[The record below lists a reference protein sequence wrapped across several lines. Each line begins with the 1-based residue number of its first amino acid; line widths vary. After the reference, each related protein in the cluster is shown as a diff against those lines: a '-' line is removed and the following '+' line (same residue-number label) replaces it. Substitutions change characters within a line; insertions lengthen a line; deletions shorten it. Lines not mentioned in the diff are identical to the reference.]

1 MRSEF
6 FIRTMT
12 GAVLVSAIV
21 AAILGGLWTWSV
33 LLAIL
38 FYVGFQEA
46 REALQ
51 AADPEQSSAEVYL
64 KGLAMVALPV
74 VGLFFIG
81 WRGNAYESAL
91 LLGWFVLLWT
101 NDTAAYL
108 FGRRFGRHKL
118 APSISPGKTWEGWA
132 GGAVATL
139 AVAFGLLG
147 VSQGV
152 ADLTAAQWA
161 ALGAVVSV
169 FGPIGDLLESALKRQ
184 AGIKDSGTMLPG
196 HGGVLDR
203 FDSHFISAPIAA
215 ILLQLF

>member
-6 FIRTMT
+6 FIRAMT

-21 AAILGGLWTWSV
+21 AAILGGLWTWSA

-38 FYVGFQEA
+38 FYVGWQEA

-91 LLGWFVLLWT
+91 PLGWFVLLWT
-101 NDTAAYL
+101 NDAAAYL
-108 FGRRFGRHKL
+108 FGRSFGRHKL
-118 APSISPGKTWEGWA
+118 APSTSPGKTWEGWA

-139 AVAFGLLG
+139 AVAYGLLG

-169 FGPIGDLLESALKRQ
+169 FGPMGDLLESALKRQ

-203 FDSHFISAPIAA
+203 FDSHFFSAPIAA

>member
-6 FIRTMT
+6 FIRAMT

-21 AAILGGLWTWSV
+21 AAILGGLWTWSA

-38 FYVGFQEA
+38 FYVGWQEA

-91 LLGWFVLLWT
+91 PLGWFVLLWT

-108 FGRRFGRHKL
+108 FGRSFGRHKL
-118 APSISPGKTWEGWA
+118 APSTSPGKTWEGWA

-139 AVAFGLLG
+139 AVAYGLLG

-169 FGPIGDLLESALKRQ
+169 FGPMGDLLESALKRQ

-203 FDSHFISAPIAA
+203 FDSHFFSAPIAA

>member
-6 FIRTMT
+6 FIRAMT

-21 AAILGGLWTWSV
+21 AAILGGLWTWSA

-38 FYVGFQEA
+38 LYVGWQEA

-91 LLGWFVLLWT
+91 PLGWFVLLWT

-108 FGRRFGRHKL
+108 FGRSFGRHKL
-118 APSISPGKTWEGWA
+118 APSTSPGKTWEGWA

-139 AVAFGLLG
+139 AVAYGLLG

-169 FGPIGDLLESALKRQ
+169 FGPMGDLLESALKRQ

-203 FDSHFISAPIAA
+203 FDSHFFSAPIAA

>member
-6 FIRTMT
+6 FIRAMT

-38 FYVGFQEA
+38 FYVGWQEA

-91 LLGWFVLLWT
+91 PLGWFVLLWT

-108 FGRRFGRHKL
+108 FGRSFGRHKL
-118 APSISPGKTWEGWA
+118 APSTSPGKTWEGWA

-139 AVAFGLLG
+139 AVAYGLLG

-169 FGPIGDLLESALKRQ
+169 FGPMGDLLESALKRQ

-203 FDSHFISAPIAA
+203 FDSHFFSAPIAA

>member
-6 FIRTMT
+6 FIRAMT

-38 FYVGFQEA
+38 FYVGCQEA

-169 FGPIGDLLESALKRQ
+169 FGPMGDLLESALKRQ
-184 AGIKDSGTMLPG
+184 AGIKESGTMLPG

>member
-6 FIRTMT
+6 FIRAMT

-21 AAILGGLWTWSV
+21 AAILGGLWTWSA

-38 FYVGFQEA
+38 LYVGWQEA

-91 LLGWFVLLWT
+91 PLGWFVLLWT
-101 NDTAAYL
+101 NDAAAYL
-108 FGRRFGRHKL
+108 FGRSFGRHKL
-118 APSISPGKTWEGWA
+118 APSTSPGKTWEGWA

-139 AVAFGLLG
+139 AVAYGLLG

-169 FGPIGDLLESALKRQ
+169 FGPMGDLLESALKRQ

-203 FDSHFISAPIAA
+203 FDSHFFSAPIAA

>member
-6 FIRTMT
+6 FIRAMT

-21 AAILGGLWTWSV
+21 AAILGGLLTWSA

-38 FYVGFQEA
+38 FYVGWQEA

-81 WRGNAYESAL
+81 WRGNAYEFAL
-91 LLGWFVLLWT
+91 PLGWFVLLWT

-108 FGRRFGRHKL
+108 FGRSFGRHKL
-118 APSISPGKTWEGWA
+118 APSTSPGKTWEGWA

-139 AVAFGLLG
+139 AVAYGLLG

-169 FGPIGDLLESALKRQ
+169 FGPMGDLLESALKRQ

-203 FDSHFISAPIAA
+203 FDSHFFSAPIAA

>member
-6 FIRTMT
+6 FIRAMT

-21 AAILGGLWTWSV
+21 AVILGGLWTWSA

-38 FYVGFQEA
+38 FYVGWQEA

-91 LLGWFVLLWT
+91 PLGWFVLLWT
-101 NDTAAYL
+101 NDAAAYL
-108 FGRRFGRHKL
+108 FGRSFGRHKL
-118 APSISPGKTWEGWA
+118 APSTSPGKTWEGWA

-139 AVAFGLLG
+139 AVAYGLLG

-169 FGPIGDLLESALKRQ
+169 FGPMGDLLESALKRQ